1 MFFLY
6 EVLLYLV
13 FIIGLPFFLIAGL
26 WRGKYLANFTER
38 LGFYRTPSAA
48 HDLWIHAVS
57 VGEAIAAKPI
67 VDEVMRVRPA
77 TSIVLTTTT
86 ITGQAQA
93 KRMFP
98 FARIAYFPFDFSASV
113 RMFLDHHQPRAYAV
127 METEIWPNVTRIARG
142 RGLRLLVA
150 NGRLSDRSYPRY
162 RRFRFLVAP
171 LLRQYDRL
179 LAREEVDRDRFIAI
193 GAPPAIVEVAGNVK
207 FDFTPDAAPLAF
219 APQLESMIAGR
230 PVLILAS
237 TVAGEDEM
245 LVPLLR
251 DEWFTIIAPRKPER
265 FDAVAG
271 LLRGKAFV
279 RRSELNAE
287 ARPQVLLLDS
297 IGELARVYRYATAAF
312 IGGSLVN
319 TGGHNPIEAAAAGVP
334 VCFGPHTSNFREI
347 VSVFLRND
355 AAVEVKSAAEVF
367 SFADRMQSD
376 NASRAAFAE
385 RARNTVAQN
394 RGAAALTASRII
406 ELLA

>member
-6 EVLLYLV
+6 EVALYLV
-13 FIIGLPFFLIAGL
+13 FIIGLPFFLVAGL
-26 WRGKYLANFTER
+26 VRGKYLANFTER
-38 LGFYRTPSAA
+38 LGIYRTQPAA

-67 VDEVMRVRPA
+67 IDELLRARPS
-77 TSIVLTTTT
+77 TSIVITTTT

-93 KRMFP
+93 QRMFP

-113 RMFLDHHQPRAYAV
+113 RMFLDHHRPRAYAV
-127 METEIWPNVTRIARG
+127 METEIWPNVTRIARA

-150 NGRLSDRSYPRY
+150 NGRLSDRSFPRY
-162 RRFRFLVAP
+162 RRFRFIVAP
-171 LLRQYDRL
+171 LLRRYDRL
-179 LAREEVDRDRFIAI
+179 LAREEVDRERFIAI
-193 GAPPAIVEVAGNVK
+193 GAPPSIVEVAGNVK
-207 FDFTPDAAPLAF
+207 FDFTPDATPLAF
-219 APQLESMIAGR
+219 ASQLEAMIAGR
-230 PVLILAS
+230 PVLMLAS
-237 TVAGEDEM
+237 TVTGEDEM
-245 LVPLLR
+245 LIPLLR
-251 DEWFTIIAPRKPER
+251 DDWFTIIAPRKPER

-271 LLRGKAFV
+271 LLQGKRVA
-279 RRSELNAE
+279 RRTAIDRQRE
-287 ARPQVLLLDS
+287 ADVLLLDS
-297 IGELARVYRYATAAF
+297 IGELARVYRYGTAAF

-376 NASRAAFAE
+376 KAAHAAYAE
-385 RARNTVAQN
+385 RARNTVAHN
-394 RGAAALTASRII
+394 RGAAARTAARII